1 MNRYF
6 NTITNT
12 RGDSLPGSQARV
24 LNSSGGIVS
33 IFSDAGGTPIPD
45 NLATAD
51 GQGVVD
57 FYFTAAAGQTLQILD
72 SAGNLADSF
81 PDLSAALDRSNHF
94 GNAPASNI
102 TTTDFDGE
110 TIPDGSDV
118 QEALQALQTAIENAA
133 GAGTSLIY
141 EPDIG
146 DRTEGQTVF
155 PAPDGVN
162 ITSVPL
168 VIINAG
174 TVTTANYSWDADSIT
189 LNEGVS
195 LEDDILFVI
204 GLGIEQDI
212 VSVDNVVGLPA
223 YITGVLGSRS
233 ANMRDIA
240 GYDPTG
246 SNDMASGFQA
256 LLAQAATAKVPT
268 ISQGGKF
275 LLGSPVSMPRG
286 TDLRG
291 YGAPSFDTAGS
302 AGTALYLAHGGRGLV
317 DAGGTGG
324 CLMSDIVF
332 LRDQPAVV
340 SGTPWTPNDDDFDIY
355 SADMSD
361 FHATRV
367 YHMNSTR
374 GVYMNGN
381 RNRFTDC
388 CGQFY
393 KRGLEVD
400 WSYDTL
406 RVVGTHKWPFFSQ
419 ADEVRTYM
427 QNNLQLYRLNRV
439 DNPMFVMPFSIWAK
453 YCFYIGHFA
462 GDGPSKPAG
471 TVSKLKLVCA
481 DLDIGQHAYYVA
493 PEADGHSATFSAVT
507 SQGMVEIVN
516 AAPIQIEG
524 PNTKISGDFGG
535 SDTGANLVRLEA
547 SAAGSEL
554 SLFVKGNNWNRSATG
569 FAAIEVVTGGGHV
582 SLLPGSVPLLTN
594 GNGGPISAGN
604 VTVWTP

>member
-1 MNRYF
+1 MARYAG
-6 NTITNT
+6 NVDNELGVPLI
-12 RGDSLPGSQARV
+12 GAAVYVYEGAEPALSLAA
-24 LNSSGGIVS
+24 LT
-33 IFSDAGGTPIPD
+33 DDTGTPIENPVRSNEYGD
-45 NLATAD
+45 YSFNTAD
-51 GQGVVD
+51 GIYRLEYWYQKRQRKIIEGVEIGV
-57 FYFTAAAGQTLQILD
+57 IVRP
-72 SAGNLADSF
+72 SF
-81 PDLSAALDRSNHF
+81 VP
-94 GNAPASNI
+94 
-102 TTTDFDGE
+102 
-110 TIPDGSDV
+110 
-118 QEALQALQTAIENAA
+118 QEFVAT
-133 GAGTSLIY
+133 G
-141 EPDIG
+141 
-146 DRTEGQTVF
+146 GQTVF
-155 PAPDGVN
+155 VMPFDMTVAPVVYVNGARLSALLPAADFTYSGDEV
-162 ITSVPL
+162 TL
-168 VIINAG
+168 AG
-174 TVTTANYSWDADSIT
+174 ARVA
-189 LNEGVS
+189 
-195 LEDDILFVI
+195 DDIVTIVASDDALLPYTTIARVA
-204 GLGIEQDI
+204 GLQVALD
-212 VSVDNVVGLPA
+212 SKATPA

-233 ANMRDIA
+233 ANMQDIA

-291 YGAPSFDTAGS
+291 YGAPSFDTAGN

-507 SQGMVEIVN
+507 SQGMAEIVN

-554 SLFVKGNNWNRSATG
+554 SLFVKGNNWNRSSTG